1 MGGDNSDLKSI
12 VYYIV
17 VPVAYANWDLQYGG
31 SGSCDLAAF
40 RLSHGQSWDLGAY
53 FDSDKLEVGGDNSNL
68 ESIMYTIGVPM
79 ASANGDPEYEDTCEK
94 SFSRVSP

>member
-40 RLSHGQSWDLGAY
+40 RLSHGQSWALGAY
-53 FDSDKLEVGGDNSNL
+53 FDSDKLEVGGDNSNWSPL
-68 ESIMYTIGVPM
+68 CTPS
-79 ASANGDPEYEDTCEK
+79 ASPWPLPTGTRSTRTPARNLPRG
-94 SFSRVSP
+94 

>member
-1 MGGDNSDLKSI
+1 MSPILPHSEIRLVISDNLNYLK
-12 VYYIV
+12 V
-17 VPVAYANWDLQYGG
+17 
-31 SGSCDLAAF
+31 GSCDLVAF
-40 RLSHGQSWDLGAY
+40 RLSQGRSWDLSAH

-94 SFSRVSP
+94 TFSRVSP

>member
-53 FDSDKLEVGGDNSNL
+53 FDSDKLEVGGDNSDL
-68 ESIMYTIGVPM
+68 KSIVYTIGVTV
-79 ASANGDPEYEDTCEK
+79 ASANGDREYEDTCGYH
-94 SFSRVSP
+94 FFPRG

>member
-31 SGSCDLAAF
+31 SGSWVPPILPHSENEA
-40 RLSHGQSWDLGAY
+40 SH
-53 FDSDKLEVGGDNSNL
+53 
-68 ESIMYTIGVPM
+68 
-79 ASANGDPEYEDTCEK
+79 
-94 SFSRVSP
+94 